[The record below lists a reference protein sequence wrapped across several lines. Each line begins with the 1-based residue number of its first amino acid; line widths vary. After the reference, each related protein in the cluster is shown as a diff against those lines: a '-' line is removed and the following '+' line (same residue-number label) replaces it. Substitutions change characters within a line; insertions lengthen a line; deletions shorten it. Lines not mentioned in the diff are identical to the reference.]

1 MQSLMLAILYIGN
14 RKAVML
20 VLGLESKS
28 LALEGRPWHKSS
40 RPLIWLIPVFFLRNA
55 TNFLSLSLLSVSEL
69 VVASNAVLIAVV
81 TYLLKMLC
89 LHYKLYS
96 FCFGLGLGVWGL
108 DLGVWGLGIESLA
121 LGVWGLDLE
130 ALALGLWGIGLG
142 LGLDGAVLVNN
153 TAGRECSL

>member
-96 FCFGLGLGVWGL
+96 FCFGLGLGGMRAWPWVL
-108 DLGVWGLGIESLA
+108 GLGGMRA
-121 LGVWGLDLE
+121 WPWV
-130 ALALGLWGIGLG
+130 LGLGGMRPWPWGLG
-142 LGLDGAVLVNN
+142 LGAMRHWPWPWSWWCC
-153 TAGRECSL
+153 AC